1 MLDVEELHIVDPSH
15 DATDVVQ
22 IAPVPRVSIQA
33 FCETSRLTE
42 IIQQGAA
49 DRHMQKAHVK
59 HNMGGAAAAVEAF
72 RNSPTPN
79 VILIEA
85 GNERGALLE
94 HLDALAEF
102 CDAGTKV
109 VVAGKIND
117 ITFYRDLLSRGVS
130 EYLVEPFGVIDFVRA
145 ISELYASANAE
156 HLGRIIAVY
165 GAKGGVGSSTIAHNT
180 AWSISRG
187 HDVST
192 VVADLDLG
200 FGTAGL
206 DFNQDP
212 PQGIADAIF
221 APDRLDS
228 NIVDRLL
235 AKCSEKLSL
244 LAAPATLDRM
254 YDFDE
259 SAFDSI
265 IDVLRASVPIIVL
278 DIPHLWTGWSRR
290 LLVGADDVVVVAS
303 PDLGNLRNTKNIFD
317 TLRAARPNDEKPRLV
332 LNSVGVPKRPEIS
345 VSDFCHA
352 VEVPAT
358 AEFAFDPKLFGTAA
372 NNGQMIA
379 EVDAA
384 SKAAETFN
392 ELARAV
398 TGKSEAKK
406 IKRSMFDPILIKLGR
421 KKAS

>member
-1 MLDVEELHIVDPSH
+1 MSNLGELHIVDPSH
-15 DATDVVQ
+15 DERPISQ

-33 FCETSRLTE
+33 FCETSRLAE
-42 IIQQGAA
+42 LIQSAAA
-49 DRHMQKAHVK
+49 DRHLQKAHVK
-59 HNMGGAAAAVEAF
+59 HHMGGGAAAVEAF
-72 RNSPTPN
+72 RNAPTPN
-79 VILIEA
+79 VVLIES
-85 GNERGALLE
+85 GQDRNALLE
-94 HLDALAEF
+94 HLDSLAEF

-109 VVAGKIND
+109 VVAGQIND
-117 ITFYRDLLSRGVS
+117 ITLYRDLLARGVS
-130 EYLVEPFGVIDFVRA
+130 EYLVEPFGVVDFISA
-145 ISELYASANAE
+145 ISELYASAGAE

-187 HDVST
+187 LDVST

-212 PQGIADAIF
+212 AQGIADAVF

-228 NIVDRLL
+228 NVVDRLL

-259 SAFDSI
+259 AAFDAI

-278 DIPHLWTGWSRR
+278 DIPHVWTGWSRR

-303 PDLGNLRNTKNIFD
+303 PDLGNLRNTKNILD
-317 TLRAARPNDEKPRLV
+317 TLRTARPNDDKPKLV

-345 VSDFCHA
+345 VNDFCNA
-352 VEVPAT
+352 VEMHAS
-358 AEFAFDPKLFGTAA
+358 AEFLFDPKLFGTAA

-379 EVDAA
+379 EIDAA
-384 SKAAETFN
+384 SKIAETFN
-392 ELARAV
+392 ELAMIV
-398 TGKSEAKK
+398 TGKAESKK
-406 IKRSMFDPILIKLGR
+406 AKRSLFDPILLKLGR